1 MERKERKKP
10 GTKGPKKKTAQPK
23 TTQRATVKK
32 AVAKKKATAKK
43 TAAPKRAAPKR
54 TAAPQAAAKKVAPK
68 RTAAPQAAS
77 KKVAPK
83 RTAAPQAAAKKTKR
97 AIPTQE
103 MTSRERLEAFSF
115 GLFVGQLQ
123 DFFKWC
129 WENIDKEK
137 TRDLVIGLYRT
148 IFFPFESMP
157 VHEPL
162 PIWRQRQVL
171 GFLKSLTSPNAAAL
185 EKIIKQWA
193 RETDRDLDLL
203 GGGG

>member
-32 AVAKKKATAKK
+32 AVAKKKT
-43 TAAPKRAAPKR
+43 
-54 TAAPQAAAKKVAPK
+54 
-68 RTAAPQAAS
+68 
-77 KKVAPK
+77 
-83 RTAAPQAAAKKTKR
+83 AAKKTVQKKAKPRTATPRMAVKKAKR
-97 AIPTQE
+97 AIPTRE
-103 MTSRERLEAFSF
+103 MTSREWVEAFSF

-137 TRDLVIGLYRT
+137 TRDLVVGLYRT
-148 IFFPFESMP
+148 IFFPFESTP

-171 GFLKSLTSPNAAAL
+171 GFLKSLTGPNAAAL

-193 RETDRDLDLL
+193 QETDRDLDLL
-203 GGGG
+203 GGGR